1 VETSFIEIWDEERDD
16 MMDDPKSLWN
26 ARQTRLRELL
36 GKADRFDEAIALCLE
51 QHAMVHAAAV
61 SGSGAPTFEDELWE
75 GLDETV
81 FRALPSSKDEE
92 TIAWGIWHIS
102 RIEDITMNLLVAG
115 EEQLFDA
122 AWQERLRAGV
132 RDTGNAMTTA
142 EMLAFS
148 AAVDMTELRNYRG
161 AVGRKTR
168 GIIRGLTAPD
178 LKRKVNPAALQR
190 ILDEGAVLDVPDARW
205 LIDFWGRKNVAG
217 LLLMPAT
224 RHPLVHLNEALR
236 VKAKCRSGRVGPKT
250 RLTP

>member
-1 VETSFIEIWDEERDD
+1 
-16 MMDDPKSLWN
+16 MDNPRSQWN

-36 GKADRFDEAIALCLE
+36 GKADRFAEAIALCLE

-61 SGSGAPTFEDELWE
+61 SGSDEPTFEDELWE
-75 GLDETV
+75 GLNESG
-81 FRALPSSKDEE
+81 FRTLPTPSDEE

-115 EEQLFDA
+115 EDQLFDA
-122 AWQERLRAGV
+122 GWQERLKVDV
-132 RDTGNAMTTA
+132 RDTGNAMTAA

-148 AAVDMTELRNYRG
+148 AAVDMMELRNYRA

-168 GIIRGLTAPD
+168 GIIRGLTPPD
-178 LKRKVNPAALQR
+178 LKRKMNPAALQR
-190 ILDEGAVLDVPDARW
+190 ILAEGAVLDVPDARW
-205 LIDFWGRKNVAG
+205 LVDFWGRKNVAG

-236 VKAKCRSGRVGPKT
+236 VKAKCRAGRVRTGS
-250 RLTP
+250 